1 MLNEKA
7 WGLVLSGGGGKGA
20 YQAGVLKA
28 ITEMG
33 VEITAISGA
42 SVGALNAT
50 LFATHDIDSI
60 VKIWLG
66 IRPEIALSQERLADL
81 ISVNA
86 IPYLMGQSKITC
98 YVDAYNIL
106 MGKNEYF
113 RLNDYKGEE
122 IEKLLLA
129 SAALPIIYPP
139 VSFQKSLYWDGGMLD
154 NTPIEI
160 LYKQGYRNLLVSY
173 LEPEEKMESYKNA
186 NVVAFA
192 PTEKWGFFEGTL
204 NFEPKTI
211 QKRIEQG
218 YREAKEKIKGV
229 ESMISMV

>member
-1 MLNEKA
+1 MIHENT

-20 YQAGVLKA
+20 YQVGVLKA
-28 ITEMG
+28 IAEMG

-42 SVGALNAT
+42 SVGALNAA

-60 VKIWLG
+60 IKIWMG
-66 IRPEIALSQERLADL
+66 IRPEIALSQDRLADL

-86 IPYLMGQSKITC
+86 IPYLLGQSKVTC
-98 YVDAYNIL
+98 YVDSYNIL

-113 RLNDYKGEE
+113 HLNDYKGEE
-122 IEKLLLA
+122 VEKLLLA
-129 SAALPIIYPP
+129 SAALPLIYPP

-173 LEPEEKMESYKNA
+173 LEPEETESYKEA
-186 NVVAFA
+186 NVIAFA
-192 PTEKWGFFEGTL
+192 PSEKWGFFDGTL

-211 QKRIEQG
+211 QKRIKQG
-218 YREAKEKIKGV
+218 YREAKEKKIKGV
-229 ESMISMV
+229 RK